1 MVLGGNSAPN
11 KNAMKQTS
19 LPPLAPLTSAAVN
32 QRAYQLLYAIED
44 SQFRDL
50 VAFAAWQLCVG
61 CRHPGAAHELLLKEG
76 ADLLHDAFEDILV
89 GLRDLDRG
97 RHPRPADVKDMKA
110 FHRFLRGAIRS
121 VRYQQAS
128 TAAAQSEVLIALPN
142 PENCE
147 AVARLNPEE
156 DVELRDLRDEFF
168 IALREELEDPGQYE
182 AVLEE
187 WQQHFF
193 TVKRL
198 TELGLNYKDAWK
210 LRQKARRLYRQLCE
224 PVPKPPTIQP
234 DIA

>member
-1 MVLGGNSAPN
+1 MVSGGNLAPN
-11 KNAMKQTS
+11 KSAMKKAS
-19 LPPLAPLTSAAVN
+19 LPPLAPLSSAAVN

-61 CRHPGAAHELLLKEG
+61 RRHPGAAHELLLKEG

-147 AVARLNPEE
+147 AVARL
-156 DVELRDLRDEFF
+156 DRKS
-168 IALREELEDPGQYE
+168 
-182 AVLEE
+182 
-187 WQQHFF
+187 
-193 TVKRL
+193 TRL
-198 TELGLNYKDAWK
+198 NSSH
-210 LRQKARRLYRQLCE
+210 
-224 PVPKPPTIQP
+224 
-234 DIA
+234 